1 MQIELEQFL
10 PYRLSVLANTVSQG
24 IARGYRERH
33 DISVTEWRI
42 LAVLEPRSNTMRLG
56 VMRDRL
62 AESLAAADRS
72 YVYGANLG
80 WDAGEALRALGERG
94 RNFRDLGSLV
104 EAVVADAR
112 AGDHVVVMSN
122 GGFGGVHG
130 KLLSALGARAAA

>member
-1 MQIELEQFL
+1 
-10 PYRLSVLANTVSQG
+10 
-24 IARGYRERH
+24 
-33 DISVTEWRI
+33 
-42 LAVLEPRSNTMRLG
+42 MRLG

-62 AESLAAADRS
+62 AQSLAAADRS

-80 WDAGEALRALGERG
+80 WDAAEALRALGERG
-94 RNFRDLGSLV
+94 RNFHDLGSLV